1 MTIEII
7 KEARSADQKLLI
19 SNLSLHLAVS
29 INILAFI
36 TNENR
41 LRDESIAGKVNN
53 FTNEPIKPLIRP
65 NKNAT

>member
-19 SNLSLHLAVS
+19 SNLPLHLAVS
-29 INILAFI
+29 INIVAFI

-41 LRDESIAGKVNN
+41 LRDESIEGKVNN
-53 FTNEPIKPLIRP
+53 FTNEPIKPFIRP